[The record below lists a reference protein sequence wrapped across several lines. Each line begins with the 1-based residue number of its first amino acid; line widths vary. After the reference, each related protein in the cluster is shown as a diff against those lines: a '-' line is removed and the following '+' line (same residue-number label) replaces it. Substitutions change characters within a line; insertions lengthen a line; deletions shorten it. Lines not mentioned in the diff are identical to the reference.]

1 MRREIL
7 AKGAMEESME
17 ESGTLRDPEDGKWF
31 HVARG

>member
-1 MRREIL
+1 MKYVRREIL
-7 AKGAMEESME
+7 AKGAME